1 MRWISSVNF
10 LHTTKSRLPDP
21 SEICA
26 LEFKGEFLQFRKLV
40 GFKRLSASVGRF
52 SNSPSRTV
60 SFGPAKKTVIRMA
73 TYRLARLGQ
82 RTLAQMCG
90 SDRPVMWVTRTVLD
104 HCPVLQPNGDLG
116 GHFLGI

>member
-60 SFGPAKKTVIRMA
+60 SFGPAKK
-73 TYRLARLGQ
+73 
-82 RTLAQMCG
+82 
-90 SDRPVMWVTRTVLD
+90 DR
-104 HCPVLQPNGDLG
+104 HPNGNLPLG
-116 GHFLGI
+116 STRSAHSGADVRIGSSCNVGYENR